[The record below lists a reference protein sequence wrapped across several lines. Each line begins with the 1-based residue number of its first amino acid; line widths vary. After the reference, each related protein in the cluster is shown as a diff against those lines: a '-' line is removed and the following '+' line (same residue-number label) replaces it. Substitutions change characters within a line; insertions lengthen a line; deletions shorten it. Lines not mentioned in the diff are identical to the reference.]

1 MSDTTRTAQT
11 TTDDPLG
18 FANDED
24 QPIRYMQRTRDWY
37 LGLGYDNPYRWAHY
51 AEVPFTSV
59 VKLLTNTC
67 VALITTAAPYQPD
80 KGNQGPGSAYNA
92 AAKFYEVYS
101 GDTNQEHDLRVSHVA
116 IDRKHTSMQDSNTWF
131 ALPTLKELAREQI
144 IGRIAPNFYG
154 VPTNR
159 SQRHTIEVDAPE
171 VLKRCRE
178 DGVEAAVLIPNC
190 PVCHQTLSLVARYLE
205 AAGIPTVVMGC
216 AKDIVEHCGVPRFL
230 FSDFPLG
237 NSAGKPH
244 DVESQRFSLLLAL
257 RLLERAPAARTTVQS
272 PLRWDASHDWKLD
285 YSNIDRVSP
294 DELLKLKQEFDR
306 GKAVAAS
313 LRQTQIKG

>member
-1 MSDTTRTAQT
+1 MSDTTRKTQVT
-11 TTDDPLG
+11 IDDPLG

-51 AEVPFTSV
+51 AEVPFTPV
-59 VKLLTNTC
+59 AQLLSNTC

-101 GDTNQEHDLRVSHVA
+101 GDTSQEHDLRVSHVA
-116 IDRKHTSMQDSNTWF
+116 IDRKHTSMEDSNAWF
-131 ALPTLKELAREQI
+131 ALPMLKELARENT
-144 IGRIAPNFYG
+144 IGRVAPNFYG

-171 VLKRCRE
+171 VLTRCRE

-272 PLRWDASHDWKLD
+272 PLRWDESHDWKLD